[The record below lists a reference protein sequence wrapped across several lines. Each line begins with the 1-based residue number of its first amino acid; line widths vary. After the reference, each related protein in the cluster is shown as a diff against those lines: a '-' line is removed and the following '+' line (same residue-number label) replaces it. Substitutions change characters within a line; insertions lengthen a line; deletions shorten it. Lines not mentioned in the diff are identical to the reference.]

1 MPSQV
6 LERTPR
12 PDESTFA
19 PVQEENGTATR
30 RGAVV
35 QPAFTA
41 PPTVGIW
48 HGHPAAPPLA
58 RPALFVGSPQ
68 VVQSAEQGI
77 SHVYCYVDRVY
88 ELDSIQVQTR
98 FRRMFTNC
106 NRADEFVDS
115 VHVSW

>member
-1 MPSQV
+1 M
-6 LERTPR
+6 
-12 PDESTFA
+12 
-19 PVQEENGTATR
+19 
-30 RGAVV
+30 
-35 QPAFTA
+35 QPARD
-41 PPTVGIW
+41 
-48 HGHPAAPPLA
+48 LA
-58 RPALFVGSPQ
+58 ISSQELKSLVLNFNAKQVQRQLADLETFYQRSFKQ

-88 ELDSIQVQTR
+88 ELDSIQVQAR

>member
-1 MPSQV
+1 
-6 LERTPR
+6 
-12 PDESTFA
+12 
-19 PVQEENGTATR
+19 VQEENGTATR

-88 ELDSIQVQTR
+88 ELDSIQVQAR